1 MTQKNAV
8 NKILDTTDVET
19 SKVSDLKVFGDGDYW
34 QLICK
39 ASSEAEGWMKS
50 TKALE
55 IDGVG
60 CLVQITTQQGNNVAE
75 AVTFVPNTY
84 VEATRDSEGNVIGR
98 KILRYG
104 L

>member
-1 MTQKNAV
+1 MSQKNAV

-19 SKVSDLKVFGDGDYW
+19 SKTSDLKVFGDGNYW

-60 CLVQITTQQGNNVAE
+60 CLVQVTTQQGNDVAE
-75 AVTFVPNTY
+75 AITFVPGTY
-84 VEATRDSEGNVIGR
+84 ISDTRDKEGNVIGR
-98 KILRYG
+98 KILKY
-104 L
+104 